1 MPIIVELLNQATSQD
16 RQDLQKIYRDA
27 PDWLFAPF
35 SGEAQLI
42 EDCLRDGTLIAG
54 RFNDRLLGAARLQR
68 HQDAWY
74 LSQICVRK
82 ITRRRG
88 VAERLVARG
97 SGVVDAERG
106 ALAQGEGS
114 SQLCTPVES
123 ISRLPPTYP
132 LGCICANGLLKSDVF
147 SRLAQPLCKAC
158 PFTNEVF
165 MTYFNRGGSGN
176 LVGNQQASSD
186 EGIGGLS
193 DDFCLLG
200 IRE

>member
-1 MPIIVELLNQATSQD
+1 MPIIVEPLNQATAQD

-68 HQDAWY
+68 HQDAWH

-88 VAERLVARG
+88 VAERLVAEAQKMAAQ
-97 SGVVDAERG
+97 SGMTLRLLAPAGHLEAQ
-106 ALAQGEGS
+106 ALAAK
-114 SQLCTPVES
+114 LK
-123 ISRLPPTYP
+123 LP
-132 LGCICANGLLKSDVF
+132 LDV
-147 SRLAQPLCKAC
+147 LPA
-158 PFTNEVF
+158 
-165 MTYFNRGGSGN
+165 
-176 LVGNQQASSD
+176 
-186 EGIGGLS
+186 
-193 DDFCLLG
+193 
-200 IRE
+200 